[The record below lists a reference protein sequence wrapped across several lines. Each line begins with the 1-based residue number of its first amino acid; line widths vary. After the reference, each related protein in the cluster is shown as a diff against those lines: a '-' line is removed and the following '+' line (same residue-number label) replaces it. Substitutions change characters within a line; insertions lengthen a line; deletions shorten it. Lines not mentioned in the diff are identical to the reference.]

1 MKTVV
6 KHLLHE
12 RGYTVKDLTERLWK
26 KGVFV
31 GYETVKGYCR
41 AWDRRYGKPEVWEKI
56 DECLKEMEVV

>member
-6 KHLLHE
+6 KHLLHKK
-12 RGYTVKDLTERLWK
+12 GYTIGDLAEKMWIT
-26 KGVFV
+26 GVMLTYV
-31 GYETVKGYCR
+31 SVLNYCQ